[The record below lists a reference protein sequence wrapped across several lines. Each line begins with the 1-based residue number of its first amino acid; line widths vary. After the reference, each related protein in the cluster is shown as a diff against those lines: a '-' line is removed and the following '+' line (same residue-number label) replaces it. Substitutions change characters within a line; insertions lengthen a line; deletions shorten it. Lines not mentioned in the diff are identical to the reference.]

1 MEKNEF
7 DDNLG
12 PTTGFANPQI
22 MKVNVDKEKLNNL
35 INKFNQWKEEYSQL
49 LQRYEVKLQHSR
61 DKQAMLDSEQV
72 SSIFLP
78 INY

>member
-1 MEKNEF
+1 
-7 DDNLG
+7 
-12 PTTGFANPQI
+12 

-35 INKFNQWKEEYSQL
+35 INKFNQWKEDYSQL

>member
-1 MEKNEF
+1 
-7 DDNLG
+7 
-12 PTTGFANPQI
+12 
-22 MKVNVDKEKLNNL
+22 MKVNVDKDKLNNL
-35 INKFNQWKEEYSQL
+35 INKFNQWKQEYSQL

-78 INY
+78 IKLLK